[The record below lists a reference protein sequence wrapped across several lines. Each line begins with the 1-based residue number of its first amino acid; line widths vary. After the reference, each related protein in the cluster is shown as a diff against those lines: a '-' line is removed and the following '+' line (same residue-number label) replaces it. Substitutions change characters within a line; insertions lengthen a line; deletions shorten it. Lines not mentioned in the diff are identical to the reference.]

1 MRSGYKNL
9 LWSQQ
14 DLKEQVYFENLQ
26 MITQVQHLQQFND
39 PNHQILLLN
48 GRAMDNE
55 TIEMNLR
62 DNADQDVT
70 VAEAEAEEV
79 VDENDPQ
86 DTSMLTGETWL
97 TRTSKAN
104 IIAGS
109 LLCLLLSLQFRHLL
123 HYLPFLSYLHY
134 FLHVFLVSWFPCLCC
149 LVGVWEHLHCY
160 PCFWICFS
168 VFHSLFPRLQD
179 SMW

>member
-1 MRSGYKNL
+1 
-9 LWSQQ
+9 
-14 DLKEQVYFENLQ
+14 

-86 DTSMLTGETWL
+86 DTSMLTGET
-97 TRTSKAN
+97 
-104 IIAGS
+104 
-109 LLCLLLSLQFRHLL
+109 
-123 HYLPFLSYLHY
+123 
-134 FLHVFLVSWFPCLCC
+134 
-149 LVGVWEHLHCY
+149 
-160 PCFWICFS
+160 
-168 VFHSLFPRLQD
+168 
-179 SMW
+179 